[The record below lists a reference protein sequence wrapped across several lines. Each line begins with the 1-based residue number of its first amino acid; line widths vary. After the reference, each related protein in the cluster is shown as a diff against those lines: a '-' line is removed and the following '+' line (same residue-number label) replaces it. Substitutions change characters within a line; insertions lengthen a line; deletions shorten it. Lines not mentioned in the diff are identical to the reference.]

1 MAKKLPPPAKSPSA
15 PPQQPPLPAYDSGH
29 TGTSYVSPA
38 APAPVPPGAAPG
50 AAKVSTA
57 DKAREQ
63 AYHALHK
70 GQSTLGSLFHQAA
83 GSVQSHTQGT
93 RAGGIGGQTA
103 QFLDKVAHTIEGPAG
118 KAPHVQALVTEGGQ
132 LLQNVFAQLPDI
144 VPDKKI
150 NGHAVRQYHE
160 WIANIRVEY
169 VLVPGLAFNLIA
181 WLTCAAGS
189 TLLRVPSS
197 SMSSW

>member
-1 MAKKLPPPAKSPSA
+1 MKKLPPPAKGPSA
-15 PPQQPPLPAYDSGH
+15 PPQQPPLPTYDSGH
-29 TGTSYVSPA
+29 SGTSYISPAPPAPA
-38 APAPVPPGAAPG
+38 APAASPG

-63 AYHALHK
+63 AHHVLQK

-103 QFLDKVAHTIEGPAG
+103 QFLDKVAHTIDGPGG

-144 VPDKKI
+144 IPDKKI

-169 VLVPGLAFNLIA
+169 VLVHGLVSNLI
-181 WLTCAAGS
+181 T
-189 TLLRVPSS
+189 
-197 SMSSW
+197 